1 MLIRVSGY
9 TSILGNTGP
18 MFLSTY
24 GGKEVLVLPREKGG
38 RKDWGCAMFYALAQ
52 IQRRGVRELQ
62 RGGEVQEWRG
72 MGICPCSW
80 SLCTVWLTGTA
91 L

>member
-1 MLIRVSGY
+1 MVLIRVSGC

-38 RKDWGCAMFYALAQ
+38 VGRTGAVQCSMHWPKC
-52 IQRRGVRELQ
+52 RE
-62 RGGEVQEWRG
+62 GE
-72 MGICPCSW
+72 
-80 SLCTVWLTGTA
+80 
-91 L
+91 